1 MYIKSK
7 NQIAF
12 EGPNRSILMLNS
24 ILLKKAVISL
34 MLARIFYTVNWFNIP
49 SIFFFIAVDFDK
61 DISVLGLI
69 TASFFIGVGL
79 FQVLAGILAS
89 KYSPRKIAI
98 LGIAIASTAVFF
110 SAFSIDLFSI
120 AVLRFIVGVGM
131 AFFFGPSVILISE
144 YVGRQSEGL
153 GMGLLNSAHAIGGI
167 IGLFIW
173 VLVAEIFGWRTSIV
187 LSAIAGLITVIILQ
201 MWLPKGPKLRQ
212 KQQME
217 TTFDMDDEQMKETQN
232 NGSDIDVGERV
243 NFKIK
248 FDQVQ
253 NVLFNKSLI
262 KLGLVLLGFQVG
274 SGLIWSFVVFYLA
287 DHIKIDPALAG
298 LIGSLN
304 LVVALI
310 SSPLVGKAY
319 DKLGNARKL
328 LAISGIIS
336 AVSVMMIGVLQSQ
349 IYLIGISVVVAGFFL
364 SWGFVIVYVKAKQVD
379 TQSLPTY
386 QTLSVSYVNG
396 ISLFGAFWIPI
407 LFVSIINQFGYS
419 TAWIVGGAI
428 FLALVLP
435 ILTLED

>member
-1 MYIKSK
+1 
-7 NQIAF
+7 
-12 EGPNRSILMLNS
+12 MLNS

-187 LSAIAGLITVIILQ
+187 LSAIAGFITVIILQ

-212 KQQME
+212 KQQMK

-274 SGLIWSFVVFYLA
+274 SGLIWSFIVFYLA

>member
-1 MYIKSK
+1 
-7 NQIAF
+7 
-12 EGPNRSILMLNS
+12 MLNS

-49 SIFFFIAVDFDK
+49 SIFFFIAADFDK

-173 VLVAEIFGWRTSIV
+173 VLVAEKFGWRTSIV

-217 TTFDMDDEQMKETQN
+217 TTFDMDDEQLKETQN

-274 SGLIWSFVVFYLA
+274 SGLIWSFIVFYLA

>member
-1 MYIKSK
+1 
-7 NQIAF
+7 
-12 EGPNRSILMLNS
+12 MLNS
-24 ILLKKAVISL
+24 ILLKKPVISL

-173 VLVAEIFGWRTSIV
+173 VLIAEIFGWRTSIV

-232 NGSDIDVGERV
+232 NGSDMDVGERV

-274 SGLIWSFVVFYLA
+274 SGLIWSFIVFYLA

>member
-1 MYIKSK
+1 
-7 NQIAF
+7 
-12 EGPNRSILMLNS
+12 MLNS
-24 ILLKKAVISL
+24 IVLKKAVISL

-49 SIFFFIAVDFDK
+49 SIFFFIAVDFDE

-131 AFFFGPSVILISE
+131 AFFFGPSVILITE

-201 MWLPKGPKLRQ
+201 RWLPKGSEQRV
-212 KQQME
+212 E
-217 TTFDMDDEQMKETQN
+217 TTLDMDDEPMNETQN
-232 NGSDIDVGERV
+232 SGSDIDVGQRRV

-274 SGLIWSFVVFYLA
+274 SGLIWSFIVFYLA
-287 DHIKIDPALAG
+287 DHIRIDPALAG

-304 LVVALI
+304 LIVALI
-310 SSPLVGKAY
+310 SSPLVGKVY

-396 ISLFGAFWIPI
+396 ISLFGAFWIPL
-407 LFVSIINQFGYS
+407 LFASIINQFGYS

>member
-1 MYIKSK
+1 
-7 NQIAF
+7 
-12 EGPNRSILMLNS
+12 MLNS
-24 ILLKKAVISL
+24 IVLKKAVISL

-49 SIFFFIAVDFDK
+49 SIFFFIAVDFDE

-89 KYSPRKIAI
+89 KYSLRKIAI

-131 AFFFGPSVILISE
+131 AFFFGPSVILITE

-201 MWLPKGPKLRQ
+201 RWLPKGPEQRV
-212 KQQME
+212 E
-217 TTFDMDDEQMKETQN
+217 TTLDMDDEQMNETQN
-232 NGSDIDVGERV
+232 SGSDIDVGQRRV
-243 NFKIK
+243 SFKIK

-274 SGLIWSFVVFYLA
+274 SGLIWSFIVFYLA
-287 DHIKIDPALAG
+287 DHIRIDPALAG

-304 LVVALI
+304 LIVALI
-310 SSPLVGKAY
+310 SSPLVGKVY

-407 LFVSIINQFGYS
+407 LFASIINQFGYS

>member
-1 MYIKSK
+1 
-7 NQIAF
+7 
-12 EGPNRSILMLNS
+12 MLNS

-274 SGLIWSFVVFYLA
+274 SGLIWSFIVFYLA

-407 LFVSIINQFGYS
+407 LFASIINQFGYS

>member
-1 MYIKSK
+1 
-7 NQIAF
+7 
-12 EGPNRSILMLNS
+12 
-24 ILLKKAVISL
+24 

-187 LSAIAGLITVIILQ
+187 LSAIAGLITAIILQ

-274 SGLIWSFVVFYLA
+274 SGLIWSFIVFYLA

>member
-1 MYIKSK
+1 
-7 NQIAF
+7 
-12 EGPNRSILMLNS
+12 MLNS

-212 KQQME
+212 KQQMD

-232 NGSDIDVGERV
+232 NGSDIDVGKRV

-274 SGLIWSFVVFYLA
+274 SGLIWSFIVFYLA

>member
-1 MYIKSK
+1 
-7 NQIAF
+7 
-12 EGPNRSILMLNS
+12 MLNS

-217 TTFDMDDEQMKETQN
+217 ATFDMDDEQMKETQN

-243 NFKIK
+243 NFEIK

-274 SGLIWSFVVFYLA
+274 SGLIWSFIVFYLA

>member
-1 MYIKSK
+1 
-7 NQIAF
+7 
-12 EGPNRSILMLNS
+12 MLNS

-212 KQQME
+212 KQQMD

-274 SGLIWSFVVFYLA
+274 SGLIWSFIVFYLA

>member
-1 MYIKSK
+1 M
-7 NQIAF
+7 F
-12 EGPNRSILMLNS
+12 NS
-24 ILLKKAVISL
+24 IVLKKAVISL

-131 AFFFGPSVILISE
+131 AFFFGPSVILITE

-201 MWLPKGPKLRQ
+201 RWLPKGPEQRV
-212 KQQME
+212 E
-217 TTFDMDDEQMKETQN
+217 TTLDMDDEQMNETQN
-232 NGSDIDVGERV
+232 SGSDIDVGQRRV
-243 NFKIK
+243 SFKIK

-274 SGLIWSFVVFYLA
+274 SGLIWSFIVFYLA
-287 DHIKIDPALAG
+287 DHIRIDPALAG

-407 LFVSIINQFGYS
+407 LFASIINQFGYS

>member
-1 MYIKSK
+1 
-7 NQIAF
+7 
-12 EGPNRSILMLNS
+12 MLNS

-49 SIFFFIAVDFDK
+49 SIFFFIAADFDK
-61 DISVLGLI
+61 DISVFGLI

-187 LSAIAGLITVIILQ
+187 LSAIAGFITVIILQ

-212 KQQME
+212 KQQMK

-232 NGSDIDVGERV
+232 NGSDIDVRERV

-274 SGLIWSFVVFYLA
+274 SGLIWSFIVFYLA

>member
-1 MYIKSK
+1 
-7 NQIAF
+7 
-12 EGPNRSILMLNS
+12 MLNS

-173 VLVAEIFGWRTSIV
+173 VLVAEIFGWRTSII

-274 SGLIWSFVVFYLA
+274 SGLIWSFIVFYLA

>member
-1 MYIKSK
+1 
-7 NQIAF
+7 
-12 EGPNRSILMLNS
+12 MLNS

-201 MWLPKGPKLRQ
+201 MWLPKGPELHQ
-212 KQQME
+212 KQQMK

-274 SGLIWSFVVFYLA
+274 SGLIWSFIVFYLA

>member
-1 MYIKSK
+1 
-7 NQIAF
+7 
-12 EGPNRSILMLNS
+12 
-24 ILLKKAVISL
+24 

-49 SIFFFIAVDFDK
+49 SIFFFIAADFDK

-212 KQQME
+212 KQQMG
-217 TTFDMDDEQMKETQN
+217 TTFDMDDEQLKETQN
-232 NGSDIDVGERV
+232 NGSDIDVGERI

-274 SGLIWSFVVFYLA
+274 SGLIWSFIVFYLA

>member
-1 MYIKSK
+1 
-7 NQIAF
+7 
-12 EGPNRSILMLNS
+12 
-24 ILLKKAVISL
+24 

-49 SIFFFIAVDFDK
+49 SIFFFIAADFDK

-217 TTFDMDDEQMKETQN
+217 TTFDMDDEQLKETQN

-274 SGLIWSFVVFYLA
+274 SGLIWSFIVFYLA

>member
-1 MYIKSK
+1 
-7 NQIAF
+7 
-12 EGPNRSILMLNS
+12 
-24 ILLKKAVISL
+24 

-49 SIFFFIAVDFDK
+49 SIFFFIAVDFDE

-79 FQVLAGILAS
+79 FQVLAGIVAS

-120 AVLRFIVGVGM
+120 VVLRFIVGVGM
-131 AFFFGPSVILISE
+131 AFFFGPSVILITE

-153 GMGLLNSAHAIGGI
+153 GVGLLNSAHAIGGI

-201 MWLPKGPKLRQ
+201 RWLPKGSEQRV
-212 KQQME
+212 E
-217 TTFDMDDEQMKETQN
+217 TTLDMDDEQMNETQN
-232 NGSDIDVGERV
+232 SGSDIDVGPRRV

-253 NVLFNKSLI
+253 NVLFKKSLI

-274 SGLIWSFVVFYLA
+274 SGLIWSFIVFYLA
-287 DHIKIDPALAG
+287 DHIRIDPAVAG

-304 LVVALI
+304 LIVALI
-310 SSPLVGKAY
+310 SSPLVGKVY
-319 DKLGNARKL
+319 DKLGNARRL

-336 AVSVMMIGVLQSQ
+336 AVSVIMIGVLQSQ

-407 LFVSIINQFGYS
+407 LFASIINQFGYS

>member
-1 MYIKSK
+1 
-7 NQIAF
+7 
-12 EGPNRSILMLNS
+12 
-24 ILLKKAVISL
+24 

-187 LSAIAGLITVIILQ
+187 LSAIAGFITVIILQ

-212 KQQME
+212 KQQMK

-232 NGSDIDVGERV
+232 NGSDIDAGERV

-274 SGLIWSFVVFYLA
+274 SGLIWSFIVFYLA

-310 SSPLVGKAY
+310 SSPLIGKAY

-328 LAISGIIS
+328 LAISGFVS

-349 IYLIGISVVVAGFFL
+349 IYLVGISVVVAGFFL

>member
-1 MYIKSK
+1 
-7 NQIAF
+7 
-12 EGPNRSILMLNS
+12 MLNS
-24 ILLKKAVISL
+24 IVLKKAVISL

-49 SIFFFIAVDFDK
+49 SIFFFIAVDFDE

-79 FQVLAGILAS
+79 FQVLGGILAS

-120 AVLRFIVGVGM
+120 VVLRFIVGVGM
-131 AFFFGPSVILISE
+131 AFFFGPSVILITE

-153 GMGLLNSAHAIGGI
+153 GVGLLNSAHAIGGI

-201 MWLPKGPKLRQ
+201 RWLPKGSEQRV
-212 KQQME
+212 E
-217 TTFDMDDEQMKETQN
+217 TTLDMDDEQMNETQN
-232 NGSDIDVGERV
+232 SGSDIDVGQRRV

-274 SGLIWSFVVFYLA
+274 SGLIWSFIVFYLA
-287 DHIKIDPALAG
+287 DHIRIDPAVAG

-304 LVVALI
+304 LIVALI
-310 SSPLVGKAY
+310 SSPLVGKVY

-336 AVSVMMIGVLQSQ
+336 AVSVIMIGVLQSQ

-407 LFVSIINQFGYS
+407 LFASIINQFGYS

>member
-1 MYIKSK
+1 
-7 NQIAF
+7 
-12 EGPNRSILMLNS
+12 
-24 ILLKKAVISL
+24 

-187 LSAIAGLITVIILQ
+187 LSAIAGLITAIILQ

-217 TTFDMDDEQMKETQN
+217 TTFDMEDEQMKETQN

-274 SGLIWSFVVFYLA
+274 SGLIWSFIVFYLA

-349 IYLIGISVVVAGFFL
+349 IYLISIPVVVAGFFL

>member
-1 MYIKSK
+1 
-7 NQIAF
+7 
-12 EGPNRSILMLNS
+12 MLNS

-212 KQQME
+212 KQQMK

-274 SGLIWSFVVFYLA
+274 SGLIWSFIVFYLA

>member
-1 MYIKSK
+1 
-7 NQIAF
+7 
-12 EGPNRSILMLNS
+12 MLNS
-24 ILLKKAVISL
+24 IVLKKAVISL

-49 SIFFFIAVDFDK
+49 SIFIFIAVDFDE

-131 AFFFGPSVILISE
+131 AFFFGPSVILITE

-201 MWLPKGPKLRQ
+201 RWLPKGSEQRV
-212 KQQME
+212 E
-217 TTFDMDDEQMKETQN
+217 TTLDMEDEQMNETQN
-232 NGSDIDVGERV
+232 SGSDIDVGQRRV

-274 SGLIWSFVVFYLA
+274 SGLIWSFIVFYLA
-287 DHIKIDPALAG
+287 DHIRIDPALAG

-304 LVVALI
+304 LIVALI
-310 SSPLVGKAY
+310 SSPLVGKVY

-407 LFVSIINQFGYS
+407 LFASIINQFGYS

>member
-1 MYIKSK
+1 
-7 NQIAF
+7 
-12 EGPNRSILMLNS
+12 MLNS

-79 FQVLAGILAS
+79 FQALAGILAS
-89 KYSPRKIAI
+89 KYSPRRIAI

-212 KQQME
+212 KQQKK

-243 NFKIK
+243 NFK

-262 KLGLVLLGFQVG
+262 KLGLVLLGFQIG
-274 SGLIWSFVVFYLA
+274 SGLIWSFIVFYLA

-336 AVSVMMIGVLQSQ
+336 AVSIMMIGVLQSQ

>member
-1 MYIKSK
+1 
-7 NQIAF
+7 
-12 EGPNRSILMLNS
+12 
-24 ILLKKAVISL
+24 
-34 MLARIFYTVNWFNIP
+34 
-49 SIFFFIAVDFDK
+49 
-61 DISVLGLI
+61 
-69 TASFFIGVGL
+69 
-79 FQVLAGILAS
+79 
-89 KYSPRKIAI
+89 
-98 LGIAIASTAVFF
+98 
-110 SAFSIDLFSI
+110 
-120 AVLRFIVGVGM
+120 
-131 AFFFGPSVILISE
+131 
-144 YVGRQSEGL
+144 
-153 GMGLLNSAHAIGGI
+153 MGLLNSAHAIGGI

-212 KQQME
+212 KQQMD

-232 NGSDIDVGERV
+232 NGSDIDVGQRRV

-274 SGLIWSFVVFYLA
+274 SGLIWSFIVFYLA

>member
-1 MYIKSK
+1 
-7 NQIAF
+7 
-12 EGPNRSILMLNS
+12 MLNS

-274 SGLIWSFVVFYLA
+274 SGLIWSFIVFYLA

-298 LIGSLN
+298 LIGSLESGCGPN
-304 LVVALI
+304 ILPASWKGI
-310 SSPLVGKAY
+310 RQT
-319 DKLGNARKL
+319 RKC
-328 LAISGIIS
+328 
-336 AVSVMMIGVLQSQ
+336 
-349 IYLIGISVVVAGFFL
+349 
-364 SWGFVIVYVKAKQVD
+364 KK
-379 TQSLPTY
+379 
-386 QTLSVSYVNG
+386 
-396 ISLFGAFWIPI
+396 
-407 LFVSIINQFGYS
+407 
-419 TAWIVGGAI
+419 TACNIWNYIRS
-428 FLALVLP
+428 
-435 ILTLED
+435 

>member
-1 MYIKSK
+1 
-7 NQIAF
+7 
-12 EGPNRSILMLNS
+12 MLNS
-24 ILLKKAVISL
+24 IVLKKAVISL

-49 SIFFFIAVDFDK
+49 SIFFFIAVDFDV

-79 FQVLAGILAS
+79 FQLLAGILAS

-98 LGIAIASTAVFF
+98 LGIAIASIAVFF

-131 AFFFGPSVILISE
+131 AFFFGPSVILITE

-201 MWLPKGPKLRQ
+201 RWLPKGSEQRVQ
-212 KQQME
+212 
-217 TTFDMDDEQMKETQN
+217 TTLDMDDEPMNETQN
-232 NGSDIDVGERV
+232 SGSDIDVGQRRV

-274 SGLIWSFVVFYLA
+274 SGLIWSFIVFYLA
-287 DHIKIDPALAG
+287 DHIRIDPALAG

-304 LVVALI
+304 LIVALI
-310 SSPLVGKAY
+310 SSPLVGKVY

-407 LFVSIINQFGYS
+407 LFASIINQFGYS

-428 FLALVLP
+428 FLVLVLP

>member
-1 MYIKSK
+1 
-7 NQIAF
+7 
-12 EGPNRSILMLNS
+12 MLNS

-187 LSAIAGLITVIILQ
+187 LSAIAGFITVIILQ

-212 KQQME
+212 KQQMK
-217 TTFDMDDEQMKETQN
+217 TPFDMDDEQMKETQN
-232 NGSDIDVGERV
+232 NGSDIDVRERV

-262 KLGLVLLGFQVG
+262 KLGLILLGFQVG
-274 SGLIWSFVVFYLA
+274 SGLIWSFIVFYLA

>member
-1 MYIKSK
+1 
-7 NQIAF
+7 
-12 EGPNRSILMLNS
+12 MLNS

-212 KQQME
+212 KQQMKA
-217 TTFDMDDEQMKETQN
+217 TFDMDDEQMKETQN

-274 SGLIWSFVVFYLA
+274 SGLIWSFIVFYLA

>member
-1 MYIKSK
+1 
-7 NQIAF
+7 
-12 EGPNRSILMLNS
+12 MLNS

-212 KQQME
+212 KQQMK

-274 SGLIWSFVVFYLA
+274 SGLIWSFIVFYLA

-428 FLALVLP
+428 FLTLVLP

>member
-1 MYIKSK
+1 
-7 NQIAF
+7 
-12 EGPNRSILMLNS
+12 MLNS
-24 ILLKKAVISL
+24 ILLKKPVISL

-173 VLVAEIFGWRTSIV
+173 VLIAEIFGWRTSIV

-217 TTFDMDDEQMKETQN
+217 TTFEMDDEQTKETQN

-274 SGLIWSFVVFYLA
+274 SGLIWSFIVFYLA